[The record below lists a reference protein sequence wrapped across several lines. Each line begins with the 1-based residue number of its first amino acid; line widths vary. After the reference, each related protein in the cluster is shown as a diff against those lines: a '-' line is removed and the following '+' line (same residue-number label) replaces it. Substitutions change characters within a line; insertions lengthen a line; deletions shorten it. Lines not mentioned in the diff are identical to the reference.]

1 MPFAAALLY
10 SPLMLVAILG
20 LDMAPPPS
28 ADEVAA
34 RGQRGR
40 LGFTEQKMF
49 LRCGPIT
56 QPGSLAPVPPC
67 NCCLGLLPGT
77 HRQFG
82 GAIALQVRQQTGDKI
97 YLDARTVPLPNMQDF

>member
-1 MPFAAALLY
+1 MPFVAALLY

-49 LRCGPIT
+49 LRCGPII
-56 QPGSLAPVPPC
+56 QPGSLAPVPT
-67 NCCLGLLPGT
+67 L
-77 HRQFG
+77 
-82 GAIALQVRQQTGDKI
+82 
-97 YLDARTVPLPNMQDF
+97 